1 MRYVFSSF
9 KEFLIFITII
19 CILMGFGL
27 FNEAPL
33 IAGCVSLIF
42 FVIAFKDYK
51 IIADDEKITFYS
63 IYRRKRCFYWIDID
77 KFEIEAEIK
86 LGRLG
91 TFQNL
96 NVYTTGAIFT
106 FNINSINKK
115 MFLERLINYCSHHN
129 IQISDLNT
137 TK

>member
-1 MRYVFSSF
+1 MHYVFSSF

-19 CILMGFGL
+19 CILTGFGL

-33 IAGCVSLIF
+33 IAVFVSLIF
-42 FVIAFKDYK
+42 FVIEFKDYK
-51 IIADDEKITFYS
+51 IIADNEKITFYS
-63 IYRRKRCFYWIDID
+63 IYRRKRYFYWNEID
-77 KFEIEAEIK
+77 KFEIEYEIK

-96 NVYTTGAIFT
+96 NVYTTGTIFT

-115 MFLERLINYCSHHN
+115 KFLERLINYCSQHN
-129 IQISDLNT
+129 IQIIDLNT
-137 TK
+137 AK